1 MSVLQTNT
9 NQRILLI
16 GTQGQVGWEL
26 LRCAQPLGTVFSV
39 DKVSDLFTTDDID
52 LANPDSIR
60 TVVKKIKPTVILN
73 AAAYTAVDKAEQD
86 IELAHKINGIA
97 PGILAELAK
106 SLGAWLIH
114 YSTDYVYDGQKQ
126 QPYQEDD
133 PVNPMSVYG
142 TTKLAGDQAIQSVG
156 GQYLILRTAWV
167 YGRRGQNFLLTMQRL
182 AKEREELR
190 VVNDQRGTPTWSKL
204 IAETTVQILSQLQSP
219 LLKINPEKVTG
230 VYHLT
235 CSGQTTWYDFT
246 KAIVSHLNL
255 DKPPRLVPITTAE
268 YPTAAKRPA
277 YSVLANTKLAN
288 TFGVTLPA
296 WDKALELCLTTH
308 L

>member
-1 MSVLQTNT
+1 MVNR
-9 NQRILLI
+9 RILLI

-26 LRCAQPLGTVFSV
+26 LRCAQSLGMVFSV
-39 DKVSDLFTTDDID
+39 DKLSDVFATDYID
-52 LANPDSIR
+52 LASPDSIR
-60 TVVKKIKPTVILN
+60 AVVKRIKPTLILN

-86 IELAHKINGIA
+86 SELAYKINGTA

-106 SLGAWLIH
+106 SLGAWLVH

-142 TTKLAGDQAIQSVG
+142 ASKLAGDQAIQAVG
-156 GQYLILRTAWV
+156 GQYLIFRTAWV

-190 VVNDQRGTPTWSKL
+190 IVNDQKGTPTWSKM
-204 IAETTVQILSQLQSP
+204 IAEATVQILAQLQSP
-219 LLKINPEKVTG
+219 LLKSSPEELSG
-230 VYHLT
+230 IYHLT
-235 CSGQTTWYDFT
+235 GGGQTTWYEFT
-246 KAIVSHLNL
+246 KAIVAHLDL
-255 DKPPRLVPITTAE
+255 DKPPRILPITTAE
-268 YPTAAKRPA
+268 YPTPAKRPA
-277 YSVLANTKLAN
+277 YSVLANAKIAN
-288 TFGVTLPA
+288 TFGITLPA
-296 WDKALELCLTTH
+296 WDKALELCLMTH